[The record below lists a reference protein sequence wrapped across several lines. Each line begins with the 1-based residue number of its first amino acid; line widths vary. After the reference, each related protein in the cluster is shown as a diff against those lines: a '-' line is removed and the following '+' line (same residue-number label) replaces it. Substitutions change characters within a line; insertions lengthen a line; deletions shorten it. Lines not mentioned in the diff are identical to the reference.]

1 MHTPYNHRTNKPAN
15 RQVCLLILVVLTT
28 CLPVSLS
35 AQDQPWLQDPVVMA
49 VIALLQQE
57 TAAMLAGTAGA
68 AAENYSST
76 FVANTPDRGVIT
88 GKEMVE
94 FLKSRT
100 VSYDAIEQT
109 IEYASAHGDDIVVIM
124 GVEMVVPGAGMPNA
138 GQRGQRRFTDMF
150 RKENEIW
157 RHDLRH
163 ANVVKVE

>member
-1 MHTPYNHRTNKPAN
+1 
-15 RQVCLLILVVLTT
+15 
-28 CLPVSLS
+28 
-35 AQDQPWLQDPVVMA
+35 MA
-49 VIALLQQE
+49 VIALRQQE

-109 IEYASAHGDDIVVIM
+109 IEYAGAHGDDIVVIM

-138 GQRGQRRFTDMF
+138 GQRVQRRFTDIF